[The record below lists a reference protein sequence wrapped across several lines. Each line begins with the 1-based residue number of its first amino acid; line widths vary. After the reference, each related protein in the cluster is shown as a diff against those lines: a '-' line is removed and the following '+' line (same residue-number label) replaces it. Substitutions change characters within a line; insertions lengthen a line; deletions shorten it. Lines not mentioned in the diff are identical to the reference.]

1 MLSKLA
7 QKLNKSLTS
16 SRPNSPNNSPPR
28 EICSVCKGQGCCTL
42 CDRGDYWDDLVYCSN
57 KNCNHVAH
65 YACCDNLSAETVK
78 FIKHYYCPKC
88 RLEGNFEVTFYAKTS
103 AAKQNEIKNLLQIK
117 DKFQPTKNKPKNQIS
132 NQSPKTTW
140 KNQLLFLKTLKNPMM
155 GVCQGNMLSV
165 KSWNSS

>member
-1 MLSKLA
+1 MG
-7 QKLNKSLTS
+7 
-16 SRPNSPNNSPPR
+16 
-28 EICSVCKGQGCCTL
+28 SVCKGRGCCTL

-117 DKFQPTKNKPKNQIS
+117 DKIQPTKNKPKKPNLK
-132 NQSPKTTW
+132 PKS
-140 KNQLLFLKTLKNPMM
+140 KNNLEKSITIPKDPEKPDD
-155 GVCQGNMLSV
+155 GSLSGEHV
-165 KSWNSS
+165 VREVMEFILNKVSETHNVSTDKVSTPLQDI